1 MKNEND
7 IKDRSGAPLEIKP
20 VSFRPASEKNRFRSF
35 RILKWLLGLALGAFL
50 ILLCASA
57 WFVFTARQVVIQI
70 DPNPDH
76 LSISGGIIVPKI
88 GEYYLIRP
96 GDYVLEAL
104 KKCYQPLQQNLPVTK
119 EKQQNYKFALTR
131 QPGNLSFQA
140 HQADA
145 PAVVLADAV
154 ILIDGQERG
163 RTPLTGLEVQPGRR
177 GVTVRAENYQALQSD
192 IEVEGCGKVQQF
204 DLALIPAWADISLRT
219 EPRGATVR
227 VDGKSAGSTP
237 LTLKLPAGNHDLE
250 VRANRFKVWHTRL
263 AVVANQPQELKP
275 IHLHPADGK
284 LAVQTQP
291 AGANVMLGKNFAGQ
305 TPLKLTL
312 TAGKTHRIQI
322 SKAGYQKA
330 ERAVKLQSEE
340 SKTLNI
346 KLKPKLGVIKF
357 VVKPSDA
364 ELFIDGRSVGR
375 VPAKLQLVAVEHK
388 LEIKRQGY
396 GSYQTRIT
404 PRPGF
409 PQEIN
414 TVLTNLSAGPGTP
427 AGVIRAKNGYELKLI
442 QPGVFSMGSSR
453 REQGRRSNETLR
465 KIKLQR
471 RFYIGIREV
480 TNKEVREFLASHN
493 SGSFKSQSLNRDQL
507 PAVGITWD
515 QAALF
520 CNWLSVKESLKPVYV
535 QKNGRLTAADPVG
548 NSYRLPTEAEW
559 EYCARFN
566 RNRTAIKY
574 SWGNGYPPPADTGNF
589 ADVSAKNLMTN
600 YLPSYNDRY
609 AASSPPAEFKK
620 NALGLY
626 DMGGN
631 VAEWCHDYYSIYS
644 YSPQKVYVDPMGPQ
658 DGKHHVIKGSSW
670 MQAGIS
676 ELRLSYRDYSDTRRP
691 DLGFRIA
698 RYTK

>member
-1 MKNEND
+1 LKSKND
-7 IKDRSGAPLEIKP
+7 DKDRSGAPVEIKP
-20 VSFRPASEKNRFRSF
+20 VSFRPASEKKRFRSF
-35 RILKWLLGLALGAFL
+35 RILKWLLGMALGAFL

-57 WFVFTARQVVIQI
+57 WFVFTARQVVILI
-70 DPNPDH
+70 EPTPDRF
-76 LSISGGIIVPKI
+76 SISGGITGPKI
-88 GEYYLIRP
+88 GAYYLIRP
-96 GDYVLEAL
+96 GDYVLDAF
-104 KKCYQPLQQNLPVTK
+104 KKCYQPLRQNLPVTK
-119 EKQQNYKFALTR
+119 VKQQSYKFDMTR
-131 QPGNLSFQA
+131 QPGILSFQA
-140 HQADA
+140 HQADV
-145 PAVVLADAV
+145 PAVVLADAA

-163 RTPLTGLEVQPGRR
+163 RTPLAGLDVQPGRR
-177 GVTVRAENYQALQSD
+177 SITVRAENYQAWQSD

-204 DLALIPAWADISLRT
+204 DLALIPAWAEISLQS
-219 EPRGATVR
+219 EPRGATVK
-227 VDGKSAGSTP
+227 VDGKPAGSTP
-237 LTLKLPAGNHDLE
+237 LTLKLPEGDHELE
-250 VRANRFKVWHTRL
+250 VEASRYKAWHTRL
-263 AVVANQPQELKP
+263 AVIANQPQNLETIRLQ
-275 IHLHPADGK
+275 PADAK
-284 LAVQTQP
+284 LAVQTKP
-291 AGANVMLGKNFAGQ
+291 AGANVMLGKTYAGQ
-305 TPLKLTL
+305 TPLKITL
-312 TAGKTHRIQI
+312 APDKTHRIQI

-330 ERAVKLQSEE
+330 ERVIKLHSEE
-340 SKTLNI
+340 SKTLSI
-346 KLKPKLGVIKF
+346 TLKPKLGMINF

-364 ELFIDGRSVGR
+364 ELYVDGRSKGR
-375 VPAKLQLVAVEHK
+375 VPAKLQLAAVEHK
-388 LEIKRQGY
+388 LEIRRQGY
-396 GSYQTRIT
+396 RTYQTRIT

-414 TVLTNLSAGPGTP
+414 IALTNLSAGPGTP
-427 AGVIRAKNGYELKLI
+427 AGIIRAKNGYELKLI

-471 RFYIGIREV
+471 EFYMGAREV

-493 SGSFKSQSLNRDQL
+493 SGSFKSQSLNPDQL
-507 PAVGITWD
+507 PAVGITWE

-520 CNWLSVKESLKPVYV
+520 CNWLSIKESLKPVYV
-535 QKNGRLTAADPVG
+535 QKGGRLIAADPVG
-548 NSYRLPTEAEW
+548 NGYRLPTEAEW

-574 SWGNGYPPPADTGNF
+574 SWGNGYPPPANMGNF
-589 ADVSAKNLMTN
+589 ADVSAKNLITN

-609 AASSPPAEFKK
+609 AVSSPPAKFEK

-631 VAEWCHDYYSIYS
+631 VAEWCHDNYSIYS
-644 YSPQKVYVDPMGPQ
+644 YSSQKVYNDPMGPK

-698 RYTK
+698 RYAK